1 MSIRNISQPPF
12 VFIIYWLFNCF
23 KKLREKFY
31 TTHKS
36 RTMTGEYGDN
46 PISLQPTVMGARDPL
61 LFHNTTATLLLDS
74 DPAQTCI
81 MIELAPMREKTMIS
95 SIHSLNIKK
104 NICYKKTITILFCEF
119 LKKESSVCQEK
130 WQADGH
136 RSLGIWL

>member
-1 MSIRNISQPPF
+1 M
-12 VFIIYWLFNCF
+12 
-23 KKLREKFY
+23 REKFY
-31 TTHKS
+31 TAHKS

-81 MIELAPMREKTMIS
+81 MIELAPMRENNDFLYSFTER
-95 SIHSLNIKK
+95 KK

-130 WQADGH
+130 
-136 RSLGIWL
+136 